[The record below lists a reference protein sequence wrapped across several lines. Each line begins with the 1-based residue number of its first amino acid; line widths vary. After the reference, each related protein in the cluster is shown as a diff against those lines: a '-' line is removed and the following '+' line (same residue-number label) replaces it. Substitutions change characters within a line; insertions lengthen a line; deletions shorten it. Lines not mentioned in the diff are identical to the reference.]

1 MESTMNVG
9 IGLAICGLMGWMMS
23 SSKRYRSNPTLG
35 LGRGL
40 LFGLGMLVPFVALI
54 PIRAAAEIPFWVAN
68 LWLGATVT
76 YQVSVGVL
84 YFKHRTSAAS
94 AKVPAKES
102 LKVNYGSMELS
113 EISPAA

>member
-1 MESTMNVG
+1 MELTMDVG

-23 SSKRYRSNPTLG
+23 SGKRYRSNPAQG

-40 LFGLGMLVPFVALI
+40 LFGLGILVPFVALI
-54 PIRAAAEIPFWVAN
+54 PLLATETPFWVAN
-68 LWLGATVT
+68 LWLGATVV
-76 YQVSVGVL
+76 YQASVGVL
-84 YFKHRTSAAS
+84 FIKHRASTTS

-102 LKVNYGSMELS
+102 LKVSYGSIGLN